1 MNSIPRDF
9 PTFVDSVMTTT
20 IHPNLS
26 ASRRRFNWL
35 LVLCLSCIG
44 FSGCSHFVLLSY
56 IIHGPPTIEPDF
68 DAETGKSMSSPGKTV
83 AVVCFAP
90 KELQWKFPQIDD
102 QIATAV
108 AYRLGQNHIKMIHPD
123 YVKAWTDANP
133 GWEKASEIGKAF
145 GSDYVIEIEL
155 AEFTLHEGSSTTLY
169 RGKSEAYVHVVEMEK
184 VDGKYTGEG
193 ERIFTKEL
201 DFEFPTRSPRP
212 STDQTL
218 SSFQAEYLS
227 RLSERI
233 GFLFYERFTGD
244 MIPWAN

>member
-1 MNSIPRDF
+1 
-9 PTFVDSVMTTT
+9 MTTLLPQPIRKSART
-20 IHPNLS
+20 CLGLLAACLLS
-26 ASRRRFNWL
+26 MG
-35 LVLCLSCIG
+35 I
-44 FSGCSHFVLLSY
+44 SGCSQFVLLSY

-68 DAETGKSMSSPGKTV
+68 DAETGKSMSAPGKTV

-123 YVKAWTDANP
+123 YVKAWTDAHP
-133 GWEKASEIGKAF
+133 DWEKASEIGKAF
-145 GSDYVIEIEL
+145 DANYVIEIEL
-155 AEFTLHEGSSTTLY
+155 AEFTLHEGSSTTLF
-169 RGKSEAYVHVVEMEK
+169 RGKSEAYIHVVEMEK
-184 VDGKYTGEG
+184 VDDKLTGEG

-201 DFEFPTRSPRP
+201 DFEFPTRVPR
-212 STDQTL
+212 SSNDQSL
-218 SSFQAEYLS
+218 SSFQSEYLS

-233 GFLFYERFTGD
+233 GFLFYERFSGD